1 MKIETID
8 RNHLAGCRVGR
19 SLGRAPDLL
28 IGHTTPDQE
37 SKNYRAIA
45 EKFPQSSEPLPD
57 VDPFSLNRATQATS
71 QEWLGDASPARHAP
85 ERLIH

>member
-19 SLGRAPDLL
+19 AIVRAPDLL

-37 SKNYRAIA
+37 SKNHPAIA
-45 EKFPQSSEPLPD
+45 EKFLQSSESLPN
-57 VDPFSLNRATQATS
+57 VDPYSLNRATQATS
-71 QEWLGDASPARHAP
+71 RE
-85 ERLIH
+85 